1 MLKVNAMNFIDNRKW
16 LNTHFRPVAEMVREW
31 ADREPTGDVIVEPA
45 KTGVLTLKVNDQG
58 KMKYVHSKYDP
69 LKEVDRILKQV
80 SEDSL
85 KVTVFL
91 GIGLGYHLNQ
101 FVKDYP
107 SRKFIIIEPKE
118 EVFVHYLQHSQLFN
132 YPINNVKGIHV
143 GVSDIEHV
151 LNKLVYEYNAQIDLI
166 ALPFYEKLYLK
177 EIDSMNQTKIDVL
190 QSKKSGLTADLAFQY
205 RWTLNSLKNFP
216 SVMKTPNFLMNEQKE
231 KFRGKAAILVAAGPS
246 LNLEYENLR
255 KIVKDDLAYV
265 FAVGS
270 AINALLEEEIIP
282 HAFVSYDP
290 KSVNYLVAEKAK
302 ERNQENLPLI
312 FGTSIGYETI
322 VDYPGEL
329 YHFHTVQ
336 DHFSPFVLN
345 QEVPTV
351 NDAPT
356 IAAVTLQILLK
367 LGFEK
372 IVFVGQNLAFSGD
385 YRHAKGIDYEGYQ
398 PKITEAE
405 EKDILYTLDV
415 EGNEIKTDDSFNSM
429 RQQIEMYIHSVKQA
443 NLPVDFINT
452 TQGGA
457 VIKGTSYERLEKLI
471 ATNYFETVDLNVLFP
486 KANKYDLKK
495 VEDNLELLASKQQQL
510 VKDIERAF
518 DELKNI
524 QQLQQLRKLNQL
536 EHAFGQ
542 FDKVFSKIES
552 NPYYHTLLK
561 SALRVQF
568 DQLAEAI
575 GLVKYETHLDKK
587 ATVILVSFN
596 TYLNQVYQAN
606 LVLYPEFEEMMKCVR
621 GE

>member
-1 MLKVNAMNFIDNRKW
+1 MNFIDNRKW
-16 LNTHFRPVAEMVREW
+16 LNENFRSVAELVKEW
-31 ADREPTGDVIVEPA
+31 AEREPTGDVIVEPA

-85 KVTVFL
+85 KLTVFL

-118 EVFVHYLQHSQLFN
+118 EVFVHYLQNSQLFN
-132 YPINNVKGIHV
+132 YPINNVKGILV
-143 GVSDIEHV
+143 GPSDIEHV

-166 ALPFYEKLYLK
+166 ALLFYEKLYQK

-190 QSKKSGLTADLAFQY
+190 QSKKSSLTADLAFQY

-216 SVMKTPNFLMNEQKE
+216 SVLKTPNFLMNEQKE
-231 KFRGKAAILVAAGPS
+231 KFKGKAAILVAAGPS

-290 KSVNYLVAEKAK
+290 TDKNNKNVFYKLHSM
-302 ERNQENLPLI
+302 ENVTIPLI
-312 FGTSIGYETI
+312 YGTSIGYETLEG
-322 VDYPGEL
+322 YSGPK

-336 DHFSPFVLN
+336 DHFSPYVID
-345 QEVPTV
+345 EDVPTV

-356 IAAVTLQILLK
+356 IAAVTLQVLLK

-405 EKDILYTLDV
+405 EKDLLYTLDV
-415 EGNEIKTDDSFNSM
+415 EGNEIKTDNSFNSM
-429 RQQIEMYIHSVKQA
+429 RQQIEMYIHSVRQA
-443 NLPVDFINT
+443 NLPIDFINT

-471 ATNYFETVDLNVLFP
+471 ATNYFETVDLSVLFP

-495 VEDNLELLASKQQQL
+495 VEENLELLASKQRQL

-606 LVLYPEFEEMMKCVR
+606 LVLYPEFEEMMKRVR